1 VLTVVL
7 GVTGALIYGGADFFG
22 GLAAR
27 RSSTLLVTFGV
38 ALVGLVGLLTAS
50 VFVPATSSADAWIYG
65 AASGLAGGIGIGL
78 LYGSL
83 AIGPMS
89 ILSPTTAFISAI
101 VPVSVGLSLGE
112 GGGTTF
118 FIAIALA
125 LVAVVLVGF
134 VPEQGAVRPRPLGIL
149 MAVGSGTFIGFTVI
163 LINMTP
169 ADSGIIPLVANR
181 IASSTLLGLA
191 VVGVVIYRISRRAT
205 PRLPGLT
212 QLGPVWGI
220 VVAAGVFDVL
230 ANVVVL
236 YGLRIGELSVM
247 SVLIALYPAG
257 TIMLASVVL
266 RERIATVQWFGLGLA
281 LLASALLA
289 S

>member
-1 VLTVVL
+1 MLTVVL

>member
-1 VLTVVL
+1 M
-7 GVTGALIYGGADFFG
+7 GAVIYGGADFFG

-27 RSSTLLVTFGV
+27 RSSTLLVTLAV
-38 ALVGLVGLLTAS
+38 ALVGLVGLLVAS
-50 VFVPATSSADAWIYG
+50 IFVPATSSNEAWLFG

-112 GGGTTF
+112 GGGVTF
-118 FIAIALA
+118 SIAITLA

-134 VPEQGAVRPRPLGIL
+134 IPDKGAIRPRPLGL
-149 MAVGSGTFIGFTVI
+149 VMAAGSGSFIGLTVI
-163 LINMTP
+163 LLNMTP
-169 ADSGIIPLVANR
+169 ADSGIIPLLANR
-181 IASSTLLGLA
+181 IASSTLLTLA
-191 VVGVVIYRISRRAT
+191 VLGVVLYRLSAKKT
-205 PRLPGLT
+205 PSLPGITKMAPL
-212 QLGPVWGI
+212 WGI
-220 VVAAGVFDVL
+220 IVGAGVMDVL
-230 ANVVVL
+230 ANVIVL
-236 YGLRIGELSVM
+236 WGLRIGELSVM

-257 TIMLASVVL
+257 TILLASVVL
-266 RERIATVQWFGLGLA
+266 KERIATVQWFGLGIA

>member
-1 VLTVVL
+1 MLTVLL

-38 ALVGLVGLLTAS
+38 ALVGLAGLLIAS
-50 VFVPATSSADAWIYG
+50 LFVTGNSSAEAWLYG
-65 AASGLAGGIGIGL
+65 AASGIAGGIGIGL

-112 GGGTTF
+112 GGGLPF
-118 FIAIALA
+118 FIAIGLA
-125 LVAVVLVGF
+125 LVAVILVGF
-134 VPEQGAVRPRPLGIL
+134 VPEQGAIRPKPLGLL

-163 LINMTP
+163 LIDLSPN
-169 ADSGIIPLVANR
+169 DSGLIPLLANR
-181 IASSTLLGLA
+181 MASSALLLLA
-191 VVGVVIYRISRRAT
+191 VVALMSYRVVRAQVPAT
-205 PRLPGLT
+205 PGLAQLPA
-212 QLGPVWGI
+212 VWPI
-220 VVAAGVFDVL
+220 VVGAGILDVA

-236 YGLRIGELSVM
+236 WGLRIGDLSVM

-257 TIMLASVVL
+257 TILLASVVL
-266 RERIATVQWFGLGLA
+266 KERIALIQWVGLGLA
-281 LLASALLA
+281 LVASALL
-289 S
+289 SL

>member
-1 VLTVVL
+1 MLTVLL

-27 RSSTLLVTFGV
+27 RSSTLLVTFAV
-38 ALVGLVGLLTAS
+38 ALVGLAGLLIAS
-50 VFVPATSSADAWIYG
+50 VFVTGNSSAEAWLYG
-65 AASGLAGGIGIGL
+65 AASGIAGGIGIGL

-112 GGGTTF
+112 GGGLPF
-118 FIAIALA
+118 FIAIGLA
-125 LVAVVLVGF
+125 LVAVILVGF
-134 VPEQGAVRPRPLGIL
+134 VPEEGAIRPKPLGLL

-163 LINMTP
+163 LIDLSPN
-169 ADSGIIPLVANR
+169 DSGLIPLLANR
-181 IASSTLLGLA
+181 MASSALLLLA
-191 VVGVVIYRISRRAT
+191 VIAFMSYRAVRAQV
-205 PRLPGLT
+205 PAMPGFT
-212 QLGPVWGI
+212 QMRAVWPI
-220 VVAAGVFDVL
+220 VVGAGILDVA

-236 YGLRIGELSVM
+236 WGLRIGDLSVM

-257 TIMLASVVL
+257 TILLASVVL
-266 RERIATVQWFGLGLA
+266 KERIALIQWVGLGLA
-281 LLASALLA
+281 LVASALL
-289 S
+289 SL

>member
-1 VLTVVL
+1 MLTVVL

-38 ALVGLVGLLTAS
+38 ALVGLVGLLIAS

>member
-1 VLTVVL
+1 MLTVVL

-38 ALVGLVGLLTAS
+38 ALVGLVGLALAS
-50 VFVPATSSADAWIYG
+50 LFVPATSSADAWIYG

-191 VVGVVIYRISRRAT
+191 VVGVVLYRISRRAT

-220 VVAAGVFDVL
+220 LVAAGVFDVL

-257 TIMLASVVL
+257 TILLASVVL

>member
-1 VLTVVL
+1 MLTVFL
-7 GVTGALIYGGADFFG
+7 GLMGAVIYGGADFFG

-27 RSSTLLVTFGV
+27 RSSTLLVTLAV
-38 ALVGLVGLLTAS
+38 ALVGLVGLLVAS
-50 VFVPATSSADAWIYG
+50 IFVPATSSNEAWLFG

-112 GGGTTF
+112 GGGVTF
-118 FIAIALA
+118 SIAITLA

-134 VPEQGAVRPRPLGIL
+134 IPDKGAIRPRPLGL
-149 MAVGSGTFIGFTVI
+149 VMAAGSGSFIGLTVI
-163 LINMTP
+163 LLNMTP
-169 ADSGIIPLVANR
+169 ADSGIIPLLANR
-181 IASSTLLGLA
+181 IASSTLLTLA
-191 VVGVVIYRISRRAT
+191 VLGVVLYRLSAKKT
-205 PRLPGLT
+205 PSLPGITKMAPL
-212 QLGPVWGI
+212 WGI
-220 VVAAGVFDVL
+220 IVGAGVMDVL
-230 ANVVVL
+230 ANVIVL
-236 YGLRIGELSVM
+236 WGLRIGELSVM

-257 TIMLASVVL
+257 TILLASVVL
-266 RERIATVQWFGLGLA
+266 KERIATVQWFGLGIA